1 MYQRKHGQQLERQ
14 PAYSFSIQQHG
25 NNIHIYIVMKVTLA
39 HYEWLLLIVLSLL
52 SFSANNFALKGKR
65 KTLNASDV
73 FSALED
79 MEFEQF
85 VPELKD
91 CLEGAYFAI

>member
-1 MYQRKHGQQLERQ
+1 M
-14 PAYSFSIQQHG
+14 
-25 NNIHIYIVMKVTLA
+25 
-39 HYEWLLLIVLSLL
+39 IVLSLFSL
-52 SFSANNFALKGKR
+52 SANNFALKGKR

-79 MEFEQF
+79 MEFQQF

-91 CLEGAYFAI
+91 CLEGAHFTV